1 MSTDE
6 PLFKLIEV
14 EPTLKAHHQAVGG
27 VGDEA
32 APRDAVSV
40 DVESLASVV
49 DKNAMASL
57 VAVGYVAPPGLR
69 VGSDHR
75 GGALRPATR

>member
-1 MSTDE
+1 VSTDE

-14 EPTLKAHHQAVGG
+14 EPMLKAHHQGVTG

-40 DVESLASVV
+40 DVESLASMV
-49 DKNAMASL
+49 DKNGMAS
-57 VAVGYVAPPGLR
+57 PWSR
-69 VGSDHR
+69 W
-75 GGALRPATR
+75 AL

>member
-1 MSTDE
+1 VSTDE

-49 DKNAMASL
+49 DKNGMASPWSRR
-57 VAVGYVAPPGLR
+57 AM
-69 VGSDHR
+69 
-75 GGALRPATR
+75 